1 MTIKTARMTL
11 IPTTAALACAEIAD
25 RPAFAARLG
34 ASVPEA
40 WPPETLRDALAFFLQ
55 QIEAAPEQAAWIT
68 WYSAA
73 DGKDGQPPTLVA
85 SAGFFGPP
93 QDGTVEIGYSV
104 LPEFQQRGYGAEAVG
119 ARIGWALAQAGVRR
133 IIANV
138 AAGKTPSIR
147 LLCRLGFSQRG
158 ASEEPGHLRFE
169 RSAALVDGNAE
180 ETA

>member
-11 IPTTAALACAEIAD
+11 IPTTAALARVEIAD

-73 DGKDGQPPTLVA
+73 
-85 SAGFFGPP
+85 
-93 QDGTVEIGYSV
+93 
-104 LPEFQQRGYGAEAVG
+104 VG
-119 ARIGWALAQAGVRR
+119 ALIGWALAQAGVRR

-138 AAGKTPSIR
+138 AAGNTPSIR
-147 LLCRLGFSQRG
+147 LLCRLGFSERG